1 MYYKLNFFWKDE
13 RANHRGGAERA
24 VRRGGQPA
32 VRAAALQGTSLI
44 QGTSSW
50 YKFVFIH
57 ISIAHILEIK
67 LSSFLSQALAFLPI
81 ISLAL
86 YI

>member
-1 MYYKLNFFWKDE
+1 MYYKLNFFGKDE

-44 QGTSSW
+44 QGSCSW

-57 ISIAHILEIK
+57 ILAHILEIK

>member
-1 MYYKLNFFWKDE
+1 MYYKLNFFGKDE

-44 QGTSSW
+44 QGTSS
-50 YKFVFIH
+50 
-57 ISIAHILEIK
+57 
-67 LSSFLSQALAFLPI
+67 
-81 ISLAL
+81 
-86 YI
+86 

>member
-1 MYYKLNFFWKDE
+1 MYYKLNFFGKDE

-44 QGTSSW
+44 QGSCSW
-50 YKFVFIH
+50 YKFVFI
-57 ISIAHILEIK
+57 HILEIK